1 MSWRFSSER
10 SLFQKFHCHTM
21 QKNNFLFIVRSYN
34 EASRVW
40 WVLSS
45 ILEAG
50 FSHICVIDDGSSDHT
65 TEVLKVF
72 ADKIY
77 WVRHSINRW
86 GWAALETWFEFA
98 RRYSGVYQWKYVVT
112 FDADGQHDI
121 RDMKNFFKELERHPK
136 SEVIFGS
143 RFIQKTSSN
152 VPILRKIILHWW
164 KMFTRFI
171 SNVHLTDAHN
181 GYRLLSLNVLS
192 RIHLTMDGMEYA
204 SELIDQIHR
213 TGYRISE
220 VPVNIHYDAY
230 TLWKW
235 QRYGGFM
242 RIAIKMI
249 LNKFFL

>member
-45 ILEAG
+45 ILDAG

-136 SEVIFGS
+136 GEVIFGS

-204 SELIDQIHR
+204 SELIDQINKLWFH
-213 TGYRISE
+213 IHE
-220 VPVNIHYDAY
+220 VPVNIHYDSY
-230 TLWKW
+230 TLGKG
-235 QRYGGFM
+235 QRHGWMF
-242 RIAIKMI
+242 RIAFKMVM
-249 LNKFFL
+249 NKFFL